1 LLLFVSRDA
10 ALSMLRVSPNQRI
23 LSSTSH
29 NYHFFTGNVIKA
41 KQEVGHFVVVVGQ
54 S

>member
-1 LLLFVSRDA
+1 MNCQQQVRHLLLLVFVSRGA
-10 ALSMLRVSPNQRI
+10 GLSMLRVSPTQQI

-41 KQEVGHFVVVVGQ
+41 K
-54 S
+54 